1 MFANEGIKR
10 TNSTSACV
18 NLFVS
23 HAVIGLP
30 KVSLL
35 FDFICN
41 YLVYSIIIITIN
53 RRNKY
58 YRKLNEARRVMMMEK
73 MINQNDHHQELN
85 QCQQYPRFRKILP
98 VGWGMEQKKLRR
110 KAKSRS

>member
-98 VGWGMEQKKLRR
+98 VGWGDGAKEIEAQGKK
-110 KAKSRS
+110 